1 MPLKL
6 RMPKLPK
13 LKTKT
18 VGILVIVAVVVI
30 VLATQMSTEGFQNNA
45 PTKAPLQTACFNAVC
60 YADRYPDL
68 KNAFGAGTDKKT
80 SELLWSHWYWQG
92 YTEGRNPCCQAS
104 TPPPPKP
111 PTYSVKPVTNS
122 VNEGSSIT
130 FKVETSN
137 VANGTTLYW
146 SITNPEDFNLGSN
159 TRSGGVIIT
168 DNTGSFTVTPTADAI
183 TEGAETF
190 TASLRTGSTNGP
202 VVATSSPVTIN
213 DTSLTPQQNCPPPG
227 TKVWFSMWGQPCP
240 PCFNDMGIDWSRFQ
254 KRCEVP
260 APSPPPPP
268 TNTTGCPPR
277 GTQQFMSGAP
287 PLWPGFPGQS
297 CPPCFTN
304 MGYDYGRGQTRCE
317 VL

>member
-159 TRSGGVIIT
+159 TISGGVIIT
-168 DNTGSFTVTPTADAI
+168 DNTGSFTVTPTADAK

-213 DTSLTPQQNCPPPG
+213 DTSLTPPPSQQNCPPPG
-227 TKVWFSMWGQPCP
+227 NPIWVPPFQSCP
-240 PCFNDMGIDWSRFQ
+240 PCYNNMGIDWSRFQ
-254 KRCEVP
+254 QRCQVP
-260 APSPPPPP
+260 APPPPP

-277 GTQQFMSGAP
+277 GSQV
-287 PLWPGFPGQS
+287 WIFPSWGQQS

-304 MGYDYGRGQTRCE
+304 MGSDWSRGGQRCQ